1 MKSVEKRFFYHLQRW
16 IFFFFAFIFGLF
28 LIQCAKEKKEDFST
42 GLANRDPKISE
53 GITYIEK
60 EKTQEAKKFFKE
72 LGKENPKHCG
82 YLIGYPLVSIQE
94 YLSKI
99 AAIINFAVS
108 VYGTGGGGVA
118 PSVLPKQTEIN
129 PKAGCD
135 DALDRMIREFAKS
148 LHNETEDGLALI
160 EKAISQGCEMELEYP
175 LSVSIGNSFKIR
187 LILYG
192 KFGSAEMSLL
202 RYIGYLTL
210 TISSAILSHDYSVD
224 TLTILQNI
232 SKIEARNIT
241 SLLRTLAFIMVGCD
255 RTLSFH
261 PEDKSYLSK
270 ITSYVVK
277 SIESGFSFLQELEQR
292 NGKEGYVLYF
302 KDKSGEGKIGYN
314 PDTVTIATPLDEI
327 AIQVKGEIQ
336 AGTIKLNMTKITIEV
351 PYIISFDFINEAK
364 QVADKIKKIL
374 DEGKGGCP
382 ENCISIADANFFLRA
397 LNTAK
402 IDDFVRIDIVK
413 FIKEPKPIREILP
426 YWFFNSTLKRWEF
439 MLESEV
445 HPNRQD
451 TSYFIFNYDSPHFN
465 FPDVITFMGK
475 EIKNFSIPQDC
486 VFLDQSSPDWILIPY
501 LLLQDPTLGGS
512 IYMRLKGTFI
522 ERCSGREDPFMTDEW
537 KPADDYMIN
546 KMIAIITK
554 KTGSIIIPLIDII
567 SKSVKLE

>member
-1 MKSVEKRFFYHLQRW
+1 MWLRKNTSFYSLQKG
-16 IFFFFAFIFGLF
+16 ILLLFTLTFAIS
-28 LIQCAKEKKEDFST
+28 LIQCAKEKKEDDFST

-60 EKTQEAKKFFKE
+60 EKIQEAKKFFRE

-108 VYGTGGGGVA
+108 VYGTGGGA
-118 PSVLPKQTEIN
+118 SPSILPKQAEIN

-160 EKAISQGCEMELEYP
+160 EKAISQQCEMELEYP
-175 LSVSIGNSFKIR
+175 LSISIGNSFKIR

-210 TISSAILSHDYSVD
+210 SISSAILSHDYSVD

-232 SKIEARNIT
+232 SKIEGRNIT

-255 RTLSFH
+255 RTLAFH

-277 SIESGFSFLQELEQR
+277 SIESGFSFLQELERR

-302 KDKSGEGKIGYN
+302 KDNSGEGKIGYN
-314 PDTVTIATPLDEI
+314 PDTVTIATPRDEI

-351 PYIISFDFINEAK
+351 PYIISFDFIDEAK
-364 QVADKIKKIL
+364 EIANKIKRIL
-374 DEGKGGCP
+374 EEGKGGCP
-382 ENCISIADANFFLRA
+382 ENCISIADANFFLKA

-445 HPNRQD
+445 HPSRQD

-465 FPDVITFMGK
+465 FPDVITFMGR
-475 EIKNFSIPQDC
+475 EIKNFSIPPDC
-486 VFLDQSSPDWILIPY
+486 VFLDQNSPDWLLIPY

-554 KTGSIIIPLIDII
+554 KTGSIIIPLVDII